1 MKALA
6 RLLAWLNEQRR
17 RHPRGF
23 LVACGILCALIVLPQ
38 SLRNNHADIMA
49 AYQRDYQYADFTI
62 ARTFA
67 TNGELAVR
75 PGYPSYWRPPGHP
88 LWLGAW
94 MRLLGESYPSILL
107 LFTVYLGFAGLAGAC
122 SASLAMTFS
131 GQAVAGPIAAGLF
144 ATSPVVAAYANAFV
158 GDVPAAA
165 LHGSWLVLC
174 VGVLRQ
180 RESPRPRQLLAIGLA
195 LAAASFL
202 RPVATLF
209 PVLLLV
215 LGVLWRS
222 QRRRLVPVAVAS
234 LAGALA
240 FSLPWATRNYLVCD
254 DFSTFSQP
262 SVNLWAGSSW
272 ETRGLWHGKPA
283 DEFNRSWKTLPLTQ
297 PPRCFEQEMEADYAR
312 RWRENLRSQPAW
324 QFPVLWL
331 RNAARVWFGLD
342 VGANQGIVF
351 VFFRRLIPHQI
362 VLLVLCVAMFL
373 RRGGST
379 GSGPA
384 LVLVLGFSAFIT
396 ALAALVPGEPRLALP
411 FLPVLC
417 ALAAGGLAALLEPR
431 ERGAPGA
438 ARETDDG

>member
-1 MKALA
+1 MKALP

-23 LVACGILCALIVLPQ
+23 LLACGILCALIVLPQ

-49 AYQRDYQYADFTI
+49 AYQRDFQLGDFTI

-67 TNGELAVR
+67 ATGELAAR

-94 MRLLGESYPSILL
+94 MRLFGESYPSILV
-107 LFTVYLGFAGLAGAC
+107 LFGVYLGFAGLAGAC
-122 SASLAMTFS
+122 AANLAITFS
-131 GQAVAGPIAAGLF
+131 GRTLAGPIAAVLF
-144 ATSPVVAAYANAFV
+144 ATSPVVAWYANAFV

-165 LHGSWLVLC
+165 LHALWLVLC
-174 VGVLRQ
+174 VAALRQ
-180 RESPRPRQLLAIGLA
+180 PAAPRWTELASIALA
-195 LAAASFL
+195 LAAASAL

-209 PVLLLV
+209 PPLLLV
-215 LGVLWRS
+215 LSLLWRS
-222 QRRRLVPVAVAS
+222 ARARLLPVAVAS

-240 FSLPWATRNYLVCD
+240 FSLPWATRNYIVCD

-283 DEFNRSWKTLPLTQ
+283 DEFTRSWTTLPRTE
-297 PPRCFEQEMEADYAR
+297 PPRCFEREMEVEYAR
-312 RWRENLRSQPAW
+312 RFRDNLRQQPAW

-331 RNAARVWFGLD
+331 RNAARIWFGLD

-351 VFFRRLIPHQI
+351 AFFRRLIPHQI
-362 VLLVLCVAMFL
+362 ALLVLCVVMFL
-373 RRGGST
+373 RRDSA
-379 GSGPA
+379 GPRGA
-384 LVLVLGFSAFIT
+384 ELALVLGFIAFIT
-396 ALAALVPGEPRLALP
+396 ALGALVPGEPRLALP
-411 FLPVLC
+411 FLPLLC
-417 ALAAGGLAALLEPR
+417 ALAAAGLATLL
-431 ERGAPGA
+431 
-438 ARETDDG
+438 ARAELRAG

>member
-1 MKALA
+1 MRSLA
-6 RLLAWLNEQRR
+6 RVLAWLNEQRR

-23 LVACGILCALIVLPQ
+23 LLACGILCALIVLPQ

-49 AYQRDYQYADFTI
+49 AYQRDYHYADFTI

-67 TNGELAVR
+67 TTGELAAR

-94 MRLLGESYPSILL
+94 MRLLGESYPSIAS
-107 LFTVYLGFAGLAGAC
+107 LFGVYLAFAGLAGAC
-122 SASLAMTFS
+122 AASLALAFS
-131 GQAVAGPIAAGLF
+131 AQAVAGPIAAVLF
-144 ATSPVVAAYANAFV
+144 ATAPVVAVYANAFV

-165 LHGSWLVLC
+165 LHALWLVLC
-174 VGVLRQ
+174 VAVLRQ
-180 RESPRPRQLLAIGLA
+180 REPPRLRQLAAIALA
-195 LAAASFL
+195 LALASFL

-209 PVLLLV
+209 PPLLLV
-215 LGVLWRS
+215 LGLLWGAARP
-222 QRRRLVPVAVAS
+222 RLVPVALAS
-234 LAGALA
+234 LIGVLA

-272 ETRGLWHGKPA
+272 QTRGLWHGEPA
-283 DEFNRSWKTLPLTQ
+283 DEFNRSWQTLPLTT
-297 PPRCFEQEMEADYAR
+297 PARCFEQELEADYAR
-312 RWRENLRSQPAW
+312 RLRDNLQHQPAW

-351 VFFRRLIPHQI
+351 EFFRRLIPHQI
-362 VLLVLCVAMFL
+362 ALLVLSATLFL
-373 RRGGST
+373 RRGVSAR
-379 GSGPA
+379 SGPELA
-384 LVLVLGFSAFIT
+384 LVLGFTAFIT

-417 ALAAGGLAALLEPR
+417 ALAAAGLAVLLEPR
-431 ERGAPGA
+431 T
-438 ARETDDG
+438 REASRPSAT